1 MLQTEKRNFKRI
13 LFYFFYPLI
22 FFMRVIPRN
31 KNIWIF
37 GNFKGYIDNTKY
49 LYEYLIGDENNTI
62 EVYWITK
69 DKMLYDNLKANN
81 KSVLYH
87 YSILG
92 MWKSIRAG
100 VSFFSNGYSD
110 LNRIASIDSLTVNLW
125 HGFPIKK
132 LAFDTQI
139 EVVFYS
145 FGKLNKLLT
154 FLSEKSLQLL
164 HDKIDLHSVS
174 SIYDL
179 ERMSNAFKVNK
190 EKFIITGTPR
200 FDIIKN
206 KTISNSVISN
216 IFFEHNIT
224 DGKNIL
230 YAPTWREKGWSF
242 NQKLIN
248 PNKLQNY
255 LEKSNSY
262 FFIKRH
268 PLTTEEEI
276 LNWGIKESGRIR
288 FIESF
293 DINES
298 YQFVD
303 VLITDFSSLIFDYGI
318 LNKPILYF
326 ITDLQE
332 YASNRG
338 FYDDIFEISN
348 NNINENWNQLIDS
361 LEHIQNNNNY
371 INHKHFDY
379 IINNPINNVRKNIIE
394 IVKKELLNG

>member
-1 MLQTEKRNFKRI
+1 
-13 LFYFFYPLI
+13 
-22 FFMRVIPRN
+22 
-31 KNIWIF
+31 
-37 GNFKGYIDNTKY
+37 
-49 LYEYLIGDENNTI
+49 
-62 EVYWITK
+62 
-69 DKMLYDNLKANN
+69 MLYANLKANN

-92 MWKSIRAG
+92 LWKSIRAG

-262 FFIKRH
+262 FFINLH